1 MGNMIKHSGC
11 GGPKQKCSLTLG
23 TAFNFIIALKTGV
36 RKGII
41 KD

>member
-1 MGNMIKHSGC
+1 MGNMTKHSGC
-11 GGPKQKCSLTLG
+11 GGPKQKCLFTLD
-23 TAFNFIIALKTGV
+23 TDFNFIIALKTGV